1 MRGKNRCSF
10 TCNGHA
16 GCVVFQGEVDAS
28 WVFMGWE
35 GVAAEVSGVEL
46 NSFNPED
53 YGV

>member
-1 MRGKNRCSF
+1 MLEIWDMLLK
-10 TCNGHA
+10 
-16 GCVVFQGEVDAS
+16 GEVDAS

-35 GVAAEVSGVEL
+35 GVAAEVNGVEL